1 MRGRAGLALL
11 AVAVMATSA
20 CTGSSGTTSPRATG
34 STAPQRLSWIQDATI
49 PGIAPGSVTTDP
61 VTGETYLGGSLP
73 AAASSAYKGPLIQGG
88 TRKPVLWERSAT
100 GGWHEARITVT
111 SFYGAQATLASM
123 SSYQRLT
130 ALGAVAGGAHANP
143 RPSFFTGG
151 PGGISEHEQKFDTWG
166 GENAIGIVGVAAGP
180 SRLLMVGQWAPDG
193 HRASGALWT
202 SADGRTYVRH
212 DRIPGLGDSLGGR
225 RTTAPL
231 AASYAAGRF
240 VVVGSVTDLTKPGLS
255 IVPAVWLSD
264 GLSVIQGTLSAG
276 AGELGGPTDVAC
288 DAPPSG
294 PVQCLAGGL
303 LTVRGAQTLRAW
315 RIAVSGAPA
324 SAVTGHELDVAG
336 CLTPPPAPDPG
347 SSTPRAATVRVSVG
361 PDGSGW
367 VVASTSRSGVAC
379 RISGTTARPVTLPA
393 GCVPAA
399 VEAVPVASGRPSV
412 AALVCTGAAGV
423 TTYHS
428 G

>member
-1 MRGRAGLALL
+1 
-11 AVAVMATSA
+11 V
-20 CTGSSGTTSPRATG
+20 
-34 STAPQRLSWIQDATI
+34 TA
-49 PGIAPGSVTTDP
+49 DP
-61 VTGETYLGGSLP
+61 VTGATYVGGSLP
-73 AAASSAYKGPLIQGG
+73 AAASSAYKGPLIPGG
-88 TRKPVLWERSAT
+88 TRKPVLWERSPT
-100 GGWHEARITVT
+100 GAWRDAPIAVT

-151 PGGISEHEQKFDTWG
+151 TGGIAEHEQNFYVWG

-180 SRLLMVGQWAPDG
+180 DRLLMVGEWAPDG

-202 SADGRTYVRH
+202 SADGRAYVRH
-212 DRIPGLGDSLGGR
+212 DEIPGLGDSLGGR

-264 GLSVIQGTLSAG
+264 GLSVVQGTLPATP
-276 AGELGGPTDVAC
+276 GELGGPTDVTC
-288 DAPPSG
+288 DAPAAGRSTD
-294 PVQCLAGGL
+294 CLAAGL
-303 LTVRGAQTLRAW
+303 LTGRGAQTLHAW
-315 RIAVSGAPA
+315 RIEVRGAPA
-324 SAVTGHELDVAG
+324 SAATGHELDLTG
-336 CLTPPPAPDPG
+336 CAAPAPAPDAG
-347 SSTPRAATVRVSVG
+347 SPTPRAPTVRVSVG
-361 PDGSGW
+361 PDGTGW
-367 VVASTSRSGVAC
+367 VVASTSRSGRAC
-379 RISGTTARPVTLPA
+379 RVTGSTARPVTLPA

-399 VEAVPVASGRPSV
+399 VEEVQGAPGGPPVAV
-412 AALVCTGAAGV
+412 LVCTAAAGA